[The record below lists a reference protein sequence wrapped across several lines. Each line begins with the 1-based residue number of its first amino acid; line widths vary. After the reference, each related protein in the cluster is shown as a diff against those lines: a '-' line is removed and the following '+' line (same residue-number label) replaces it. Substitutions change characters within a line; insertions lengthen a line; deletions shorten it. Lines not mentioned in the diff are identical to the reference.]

1 MSGFY
6 GADTEQLREQAGA
19 CLRGSGTLRD
29 LIGTTS
35 AMVGA
40 VEWTGPDAEAFRERW
55 QSEVRAQLTARADAL
70 RARADELTAQAE
82 EQDGASDGDG
92 SGGGG
97 PFGSPLPF
105 PFPLPGPGGP
115 WENPG
120 PFDRANLPKGPQE
133 FYGDPGYGTRGQMY
147 GQQRPV
153 GEQFTWTDDLLPGQE
168 ISNGTGTLDA
178 HAGVNYSVGASLT
191 EDPYGNHT
199 GTVGARGSLEAGVD
213 THLNGPFGTGID
225 ASARVGAESYAEAG
239 GTVGPDGYSFGA
251 KAGSGLYASQSATV
265 DGPLGTSGTLTQDY
279 FVGANADA
287 SRYAHLTRNEDG
299 QANGVTFGG
308 GANAFAGGQVT
319 QKFEQTGPFGWFSGS
334 TSISEKAGAGAGA
347 SGGATISTDEVSV
360 NVGGQ
365 LAVELGL
372 GGTTSLAVHPNAIV
386 NTFTPGD
393 YDLDD
398 AISDASGAFD
408 GARDAVGSTV
418 SAINPFD

>member
-40 VEWTGPDAEAFRERW
+40 VEWTGPDADAFRERW

-82 EQDGASDGDG
+82 EQDGASGDGD
-92 SGGGG
+92 GGG

-105 PFPLPGPGGP
+105 PFPFPVDLPGPCAVPGGS
-115 WENPG
+115 EALG
-120 PFDRANLPKGPQE
+120 PPF

-153 GEQFTWTDDLLPGQE
+153 GEQFTWADDLFPAQE
-168 ISNGTGTLDA
+168 ISNDAGTLDA
-178 HAGVNYSVGASLT
+178 HAGVNYSAGASLT
-191 EDPYGNHT
+191 EDPYGNRT

-308 GANAFAGGQVT
+308 GANAFAGAQVT

>member
-1 MSGFY
+1 
-6 GADTEQLREQAGA
+6 
-19 CLRGSGTLRD
+19 
-29 LIGTTS
+29 
-35 AMVGA
+35 MVGA
-40 VEWTGPDAEAFRERW
+40 VEWTGPDADAFRERW
-55 QSEVRAQLTARADAL
+55 QSEVRAQVPARADAL
-70 RARADELTAQAE
+70 RGRADELTAQAE

-92 SGGGG
+92 SGGG

-105 PFPLPGPGGP
+105 PFPFPFELPGPCGVPGGSEAP
-115 WENPG
+115 EP
-120 PFDRANLPKGPQE
+120 PY

-153 GEQFTWTDDLLPGQE
+153 GDPLIPTGDLLPGRE
-168 ISNGTGTLDA
+168 VENDA
-178 HAGVNYSVGASLT
+178 GYVDVHAGVNYSAGASLT
-191 EDPYGNHT
+191 EDPYGNRT
-199 GTVGARGSLEAGVD
+199 GTVGARGNLQAGVD
-213 THLNGPFGTGID
+213 THPNGPFGTGID

-279 FVGANADA
+279 FVGAKADA

-308 GANAFAGGQVT
+308 GANAVAGGQVT

-347 SGGATISTDEVSV
+347 SGGATISTDEVWV

-365 LAVELGL
+365 LSVELGL